1 MCKKVPAKTGS
12 LNHVKRFIELHAFCL
27 FFFHFGQVYQAKRL
41 NLNVL
46 KEPKAS
52 KYSRTSAPEIQ
63 HQDASTH
70 RAESGIFL
78 FLMKQA
84 EYKFTSNTRQL
95 FLNAYGRESNRYHW

>member
-1 MCKKVPAKTGS
+1 MHFA
-12 LNHVKRFIELHAFCL
+12 

-70 RAESGIFL
+70 RAESGIF
-78 FLMKQA
+78 FIFD
-84 EYKFTSNTRQL
+84 ET
-95 FLNAYGRESNRYHW
+95 GRI